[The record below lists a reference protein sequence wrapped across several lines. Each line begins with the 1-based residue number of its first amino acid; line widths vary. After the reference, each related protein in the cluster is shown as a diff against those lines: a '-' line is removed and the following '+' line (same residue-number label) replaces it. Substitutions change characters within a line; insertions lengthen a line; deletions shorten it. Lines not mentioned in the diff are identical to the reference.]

1 LNFFSGFSV
10 LICNLAFKL
19 LLFYYYYYDFLFQ
32 DVRERDERRRVVMCV
47 CIFFFFHFS
56 FSSQGERT
64 LLLRG
69 LQFYDLQFF
78 TFESLL
84 MRGLLPF
91 LFLKK

>member
-1 LNFFSGFSV
+1 
-10 LICNLAFKL
+10 
-19 LLFYYYYYDFLFQ
+19 
-32 DVRERDERRRVVMCV
+32 MCV

-91 LFLKK
+91 LFFKK